1 MPLLLVLSQSM
12 GPPSSICLLHVD
24 VRVMFNI
31 SIPLLFDV
39 GIIVVYVRMQR
50 MRADRILLSGIVIL
64 RTLLVKPQILKKDF

>member
-1 MPLLLVLSQSM
+1 
-12 GPPSSICLLHVD
+12 
-24 VRVMFNI
+24 MFNI